1 MVQIVGQLQ
10 SVVHQSLVRWLS
22 ISCHLVFWFP
32 LTRLKQN
39 CVSFSIIAQ
48 TKYRDII
55 KFQRWSKPLTNV
67 APKLFK
73 TQNEVISKTCQS
85 PVTMLS
91 NGIGISQHRLNS
103 ASCVD
108 FICFG
113 SKFRQNY
120 RLWHLAHRKTRK
132 KQGPSTC
139 RAPAKNHWSLA
150 RACFHFLPYGF
161 CMSDWL
167 VHGSDCWA
175 VATYCP
181 PWVTASH
188 VFQFRVSDW
197 LAHGSGWSWSI
208 AKRCRPLVIGFGIP
222 PANHLGGDPSP
233 ETYVLVLWPGRFP
246 PHPKKYVGVWARGG
260 APPPGAIVLMGF
272 NLVTSS
278 YTF

>member
-85 PVTMLS
+85 PVIMLS

-103 ASCVD
+103 ASCVG

-120 RLWHLAHRKTRK
+120 RLWYLAHRKTRK

-139 RAPAKNHWSLA
+139 RAPAKKNTGHWLVHASMSCHMVFVCRIDSVMVQIVGHLQHIVHHGSLVHTCFNFVSRIDWHVVQVEVGQLQSVVDHWSL
-150 RACFHFLPYGF
+150 
-161 CMSDWL
+161 
-167 VHGSDCWA
+167 
-175 VATYCP
+175 
-181 PWVTASH
+181 
-188 VFQFRVSDW
+188 
-197 LAHGSGWSWSI
+197 
-208 AKRCRPLVIGFGIP
+208 
-222 PANHLGGDPSP
+222 
-233 ETYVLVLWPGRFP
+233 VLVFP
-246 PHPKKYVGVWARGG
+246 RQTTWGG
-260 APPPGAIVLMGF
+260 PFSRNVCFGFMTGKAPPPRKNMLAF
-272 NLVTSS
+272 
-278 YTF
+278 